1 MLSKVL
7 IVDDSK
13 VMHSMYSMMLKRY
26 ASCQVLHASDGKE
39 GLDLLAKNLDCQ
51 LVILDMNMPVMGGLE
66 FIERCRNG
74 TSRNDVPVVIVST
87 EGLEEQRQQGL
98 EAGAAAYLT
107 KPFQPSDLHG
117 VIERLLGNG
126 HR

>member
-7 IVDDSK
+7 IVDDSR
-13 VMHSMYSMMLKRY
+13 VMHGMYDMMLKRY
-26 ASCQVLHASDGKE
+26 GSCQVLHARDGKE

-66 FIERCRNG
+66 FIRHCRDG
-74 TSRNDVPVVIVST
+74 ASRNDVPVVIVST
-87 EGLEEQRQQGL
+87 EGLEEQRRQGR
-98 EAGAAAYLT
+98 EAGATAYLT

-117 VIERLLGNG
+117 VIERLLGDG
-126 HR
+126 RG